1 MTMSLNEEQLSILC
15 AVRLN
20 NILGVPVDDDD
31 DPIGDELIDH
41 LLEGR
46 LVYINQNTQCI
57 CSCKLSNKKQESS
70 YGKDRNR

>member
-1 MTMSLNEEQLSILC
+1 MTMNEEQLSILC

-20 NILGVPVDDDD
+20 NILGVPVGDDD

-46 LVYINQNTQCI
+46 LVYINQNTQTI
-57 CSCKLSNKKQESS
+57 CSCKASHNKQNSS
-70 YGKDRNR
+70 HGKDRKR